1 MSVYVNA
8 DDILK
13 CVVSARQNPQ
23 FNDSPQKDSALLAV
37 QEFIQQAI
45 GHPLMT
51 DSFTMQYEEGRKEL
65 QVALERIR
73 RNAEIKREIME
84 EAGDADA

>member
-23 FNDSPQKDSALLAV
+23 FNDSPKKDSALLAV
-37 QEFIQQAI
+37 QEFIQRAI
-45 GHPLMT
+45 WHPLMT
-51 DSFTMQYEEGRKEL
+51 DSFTVGSCEGCVYNGTRHQKCACCRQNPKLKSRYRGEL
-65 QVALERIR
+65 
-73 RNAEIKREIME
+73 
-84 EAGDADA
+84 